1 MPMFGKV
8 KSFSGGDVAANH
20 TRLATILAVLAG
32 LAGCAEAEL
41 TSHLAKEM
49 QEGRFNRDRSAGVYK
64 IGKPYKIDDTWYY
77 PRVDYNYEETG
88 IASWYGPGFNGNKTA
103 NGEIYDQ
110 EDLTAAHRT
119 LPLPSMVRVTNL
131 ENGRSLRLRVNDR
144 GPFSRGR
151 IIDVSRRAAELLGFE
166 NQGTARV
173 RVVIVENESRQLAA
187 LASGGEREESPAPA
201 AAPTVSVSVSPLD
214 DTAGDNGTALEGAA
228 EPLRDNVAILADA
241 PLPQPDGVVTIEP
254 IQGGRL
260 YVQAGSFLYY
270 HNANRLRAILSGLG
284 PVFVDPALVE
294 GKHFFRVRFGPLASV
309 NEADQLMSV
318 LLSNGYR
325 ESRIV
330 VD

>member
-1 MPMFGKV
+1 MPMPGKAR
-8 KSFSGGDVAANH
+8 SCARAGPPRFAMA
-20 TRLATILAVLAG
+20 LAVLAG
-32 LAGCAEAEL
+32 LAGCAEVEL
-41 TSHLAKEM
+41 ASHVTKEL
-49 QEGRFNRDRSAGVYK
+49 QEGRDRSGGVYK
-64 IGKPYKIDDTWYY
+64 VGKPYKIDDTWYY
-77 PRVDYNYEETG
+77 PRVDYNYDETG
-88 IASWYGPGFNGNKTA
+88 IASWYGPGFDGNETA

-166 NQGTARV
+166 TQGTARV

-187 LASGGEREESPAPA
+187 LASGGEGEESPAPA
-201 AAPTVSVSVSPLD
+201 AAPTVSVSVSPLGA
-214 DTAGDNGTALEGAA
+214 TAEENGSDLDAA
-228 EPLRDNVAILADA
+228 AQPLSDNVAIFADT

-254 IQGGRL
+254 IEDGRL

-284 PVFVDPALVE
+284 PVFVDPAVVE

-309 NEADQLMSV
+309 GEADQLMSV